1 MIFRLVTLLAVLA
14 AAAASVGAN
23 FNATVQGCTLAT
35 ASGCSTSAASGL
47 TTQIMKELNNMGYN
61 FVNLNSQWIK
71 CSSPC
76 VNSLQSVAH
85 NALVNAA
92 KSKVTPCC

>member
-1 MIFRLVTLLAVLA
+1 MIFRSLTLLAVLA
-14 AAAASVGAN
+14 AAAASMEAD
-23 FNATVQGCTLAT
+23 FNSTVQGCTLGT

-47 TTQIMKELNNMGYN
+47 TNQIMKELNNMGYN
-61 FVNLNSQWIK
+61 FVTMNSQWIK

-92 KSKVTPCC
+92 KSKVTAC